1 MVASRP
7 ISQLKPLHSGASCV
21 EYPVFK
27 ITQSESFGSFQKA
40 AGREVYSFKTISGV
54 SVLFIKFKLP
64 LRKCRL
70 LGMGVDFSVFAE
82 SDFQNLMNEARAMG
96 CTHIR
101 CEGYGGALPTNL
113 RVSKVEKPY
122 LPMYTIKVDLKPD
135 HETLLSQMKR
145 KGRYNITVAQKENVE
160 IECFYGLDSD
170 GDISKALDEF
180 YSVLKETG
188 KRDKFGI
195 HPKEYYLKML
205 NALGENA
212 LLYIARS
219 GGRAIAG
226 IIVIYGK
233 DEAVYYYGASSNEY
247 RNLMAP
253 YLLQWHAMKDAK
265 AEGKTMYDFMGT
277 ARPTAALPLRGDDN
291 GRHGG
296 AAESGGFHQGMSAKD
311 IEFCESDPLYGVSE
325 FKQKFGGRLYKFQG
339 PVDLVINLAFYRLF
353 KLGKRFFVK

>member
-1 MVASRP
+1 M
-7 ISQLKPLHSGASCV
+7 
-21 EYPVFK
+21 EYPIFK
-27 ITQSESFGSFQKA
+27 ITQSDTWEVFQKA
-40 AGREVYSFKTISGV
+40 AGREIYSFKTTSGV
-54 SVLFIKFKLP
+54 RALFIKFKLP
-64 LRKCRL
+64 LGKCRL
-70 LGMGVDFSVFAE
+70 LAMGVDFSTFTE
-82 SDFQNLMNEARAMG
+82 SDFQNLLNEAKTMG

-101 CEGYGGALPTNL
+101 CEGYGGALPINL

-122 LPMYTIKVDLKPD
+122 LPMYTIKVDLQPD
-135 HETLLSQMKR
+135 HEALLSGMKR

-170 GDISKALDEF
+170 EDIAKAVDEF

-205 NALGENA
+205 NALKENA

-265 AEGKTMYDFMGT
+265 AEGKVFYDFMGT
-277 ARPTAALPLRGDDN
+277 ARP
-291 GRHGG
+291 GG

-311 IEFCESDPLYGVSE
+311 IEFDKSDPLFGVSE
-325 FKQKFGGRLYKFQG
+325 FKQKFGGK
-339 PVDLVINLAFYRLF
+339 FYRFSNPIDIIVNPLFYGIF
-353 KLGKRFFVK
+353 KLGKRLVRT

>member
-1 MVASRP
+1 M
-7 ISQLKPLHSGASCV
+7 
-21 EYPVFK
+21 EYPIFK
-27 ITQSESFGSFQKA
+27 ITQSEPFEVFQKT
-40 AGREVYSFKTISGV
+40 AGREVWSFRTTNGART
-54 SVLFIKFKLP
+54 LFIKFKLP
-64 LRKCRL
+64 LGKCRL
-70 LGMGVDFSVFAE
+70 LAMGVDFSAFTE
-82 SDFQNLMNEARAMG
+82 SDFQNLMKEAKTMG

-101 CEGYGGALPTNL
+101 CEGYGGALPANL

-122 LPMYTIKVDLKPD
+122 LPMYTIKVDLNQG

-170 GDISKALDEF
+170 EDISKALDEF

-205 NALGENA
+205 NALKGNA

-265 AEGKTMYDFMGT
+265 AEGKGFYDFMGT
-277 ARPTAALPLRGDDN
+277 ARPAAAPLERGDDN
-291 GRHGG
+291 GRPGG

-311 IEFCESDPLYGVSE
+311 IEFDKSDPLYGVSE
-325 FKQKFGGRLYKFQG
+325 FKQKFGGKLYKFND
-339 PVDLVINLAFYRLF
+339 PIDIVVNPLFYGIF
-353 KLGKRFFVK
+353 KLGKRFLK

>member
-1 MVASRP
+1 M
-7 ISQLKPLHSGASCV
+7 
-21 EYPVFK
+21 EYPIFK
-27 ITQSESFGSFQKA
+27 ITQSDTWEVFQKT
-40 AGREVYSFKTISGV
+40 AGREIYSFKTTNGLRA
-54 SVLFIKFKLP
+54 LFIKFKLP
-64 LRKCRL
+64 FGKCRL
-70 LGMGVDFSVFAE
+70 LGMGVDFSSFTEA
-82 SDFQNLMNEARAMG
+82 DFQNLINEARVMD

-101 CEGYGGALPTNL
+101 CEGYGGTPPANL
-113 RVSKVEKPY
+113 RISKVDKPY

-135 HETLLSQMKR
+135 NETLLSQMKR

-180 YSVLKETG
+180 YSILKETG

-205 NALGENA
+205 NALKENC

-233 DEAVYYYGASSNEY
+233 DEAVYYYGASSNAY

-265 AEGKTMYDFMGT
+265 AEGKSFYDFMGT
-277 ARPTAALPLRGDDN
+277 AKPMAD
-291 GRHGG
+291 
-296 AAESGGFHQGMSAKD
+296 SHQGMPAKD
-311 IEFCESDPLYGVSE
+311 IEFDRSDPLYGVSE
-325 FKQKFGGRLYKFQG
+325 FKQKFGGKLYRFG
-339 PVDLVINLAFYRLF
+339 NPVDIVVSPFFYEIF
-353 KLGKRFFVK
+353 KLGKRFLK